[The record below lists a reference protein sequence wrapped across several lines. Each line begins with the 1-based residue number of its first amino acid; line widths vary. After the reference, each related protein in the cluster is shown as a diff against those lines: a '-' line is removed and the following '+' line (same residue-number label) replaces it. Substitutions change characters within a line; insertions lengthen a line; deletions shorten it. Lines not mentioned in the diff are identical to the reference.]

1 MQAIMNISK
10 GEGWTLFLDRD
21 GVINKEQEGTYVT
34 RWEEFE
40 FLPGVLDGLANI
52 RPYFDKIIIVTNQR
66 GVGKGIMSVET
77 LKDIHAKM
85 RTCFEE
91 AGVQIDKV
99 YSAIALASDD
109 ANRKPNTGMALQAKE
124 DFDSIDFKKSVMVG
138 NNLSDMEFGKRMGM
152 KTVFLTTTKGK
163 MPLPHELI
171 DMQCDSLQ
179 EWCNCIDNQV
189 LELG

>member
-1 MQAIMNISK
+1 MNISK

-40 FLPGVLDGLANI
+40 FLPGVLAGLANI

-66 GVGKGIMSVET
+66 GVGKGIMSLET

-85 RTCFEE
+85 RTSFEE

-99 YSAIALASDD
+99 YSAIALARDD
-109 ANRKPNTGMALQAKE
+109 ANRKPNTGMAMQAKE

-179 EWCNCIDNQV
+179 EWCNYIDNQV

>member
-1 MQAIMNISK
+1 MESIMNIAK
-10 GEGWTLFLDRD
+10 GAGWTLFLDRD

-34 RWEEFE
+34 SWEEFE
-40 FLPGVLDGLANI
+40 FLPGVLAGLSEV

-66 GVGKGIMSVET
+66 GVGKGIMSVAT
-77 LKDIHAKM
+77 LKEIHSKM
-85 RTCFEE
+85 RACFTE
-91 AGVQIDKV
+91 AGVHIDKV

-109 ANRKPNTGMALQAKE
+109 INRKPNTGMAMQAKE
-124 DFDSIDFKKSVMVG
+124 DFDSIDLKKSVMIG

-163 MPLPHELI
+163 MELPHELI

-189 LELG
+189 LEV

>member
-1 MQAIMNISK
+1 MNISK

-85 RTCFEE
+85 RTSFEE

-163 MPLPHELI
+163 MHLPLELI

-179 EWCNCIDNQV
+179 EWCNYIDNQV

>member
-40 FLPGVLDGLANI
+40 FLPGVLAGLANI

-66 GVGKGIMSVET
+66 GVGKGIMSLET

-85 RTCFEE
+85 RTSFEE
-91 AGVQIDKV
+91 AGIQIDKV

-109 ANRKPNTGMALQAKE
+109 ANRKPNTGMAMQAKE

-179 EWCNCIDNQV
+179 EWCNYIDNQV